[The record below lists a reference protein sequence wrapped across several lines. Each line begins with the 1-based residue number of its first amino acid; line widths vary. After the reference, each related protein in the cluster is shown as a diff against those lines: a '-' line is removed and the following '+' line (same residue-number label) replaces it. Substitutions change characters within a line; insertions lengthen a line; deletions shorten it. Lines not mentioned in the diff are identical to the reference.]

1 MKQERLKVLSLL
13 EEGKVT
19 AEEAAHLLDKLSQTD
34 GRHFISEDT
43 AEHVEENLNKF
54 AKNVECFA
62 KELAQKVECAYRD
75 VEPKLKKASQAALE
89 KTASVVDEIAHS
101 LHDTIEKAKARA
113 EEEKSCCDD
122 DDGPK
127 PN

>member
-19 AEEAAHLLDKLSQTD
+19 ADEAANLLDKLNQAD
-34 GRHFISEDT
+34 NRHFISEDT
-43 AEHVEENLNKF
+43 AEHVEENLHKF
-54 AKNVECFA
+54 AKNVEHFA
-62 KELAQKVECAYRD
+62 KELAHKVEHAYRD
-75 VEPKLKKASQAALE
+75 VEPKLKRASQVALE
-89 KTASVVDEIAHS
+89 KTAAVVDDIAHS
-101 LHDTIEKAKARA
+101 LHDSIEKTKARA
-113 EEEKSCCDD
+113 EEEKNCCE